1 MVFRVQWYADA
12 RQDVLKMTVFIV
24 HLGMVVKHLCAYEV
38 HNKLNAA
45 FFSINYRHCLQKF
58 IK

>member
-45 FFSINYRHCLQKF
+45 FFQ
-58 IK
+58 